1 MLVNLVWL
9 QPQMVRLPLA
19 PHVITREDGVLSESA
34 PYVPSKPWL
43 FQTPPAPNRASI
55 VVHVHVIMAFIR
67 IPVLGAKESHAMML
81 EVGVIP
87 ENARFAMG
95 IP

>member
-1 MLVNLVWL
+1 MRVNLVWL
-9 QPQMVRLPLA
+9 QPQMVRLRL
-19 PHVITREDGVLSESA
+19 PHPVITREDGVLSENV
-34 PYVPSKPWL
+34 PYVLSKPWL
-43 FQTPPAPNRASI
+43 FQTLPAPNRASI
-55 VVHVHVIMAFIR
+55 VAHVLAIMACIR
-67 IPVLGAKESHAMML
+67 TPVLGAKGSHAMML